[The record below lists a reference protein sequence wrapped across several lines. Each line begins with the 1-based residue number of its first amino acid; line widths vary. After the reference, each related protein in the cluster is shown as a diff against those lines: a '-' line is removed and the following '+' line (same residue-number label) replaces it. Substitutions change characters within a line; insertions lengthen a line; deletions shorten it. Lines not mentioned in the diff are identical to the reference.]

1 MAKKYWV
8 HYYKNFGNTY
18 NLYWT
23 DSPEMEEI
31 LPDGAEQISRKKA
44 LELARAEAWRE
55 KYDTGFAMAT
65 AYIYPTDCPLYP
77 DLEAYGYR
85 LESGRIWVK

>member
-18 NLYWT
+18 NLFWT
-23 DSPEMEEI
+23 NSQIMEDL

-65 AYIYPTDCPLYP
+65 AYIYPTDCPLCP
-77 DLEAYGYR
+77 DLEAYGYH